1 MTYKD
6 YKSFKTKHGVIDVF
20 VIEMEGETFVQMFT
34 TDHRSS
40 ATSSATFTSLEMFKN
55 FLEML
60 ENLDCE

>member
-40 ATSSATFTSLEMFKN
+40 ATSSATITSLEMFKKY
-55 FLEML
+55 
-60 ENLDCE
+60 